1 MLATP
6 QIGTYNRD
14 EGLQMNASLPE
25 VSPGRSPYTVNSTC
39 EADSDCSRRSLRP
52 SDVLFRDPAVQP
64 MLSGEDGPS
73 LAIGAVLPVHRR
85 GADMFSCGSLH
96 EGGTFQSMLAVAYA
110 LDRANRNRTDDLRLD
125 AVVFD
130 SCGTP
135 QRAESLVY
143 GYMTSSLREAK
154 AKPLVSM
161 LTFENKVG

>member
-1 MLATP
+1 
-6 QIGTYNRD
+6 
-14 EGLQMNASLPE
+14 MNASLPE
-25 VSPGRSPYTVNSTC
+25 VSPGRSPYTINSSC
-39 EADSDCSRRSLRP
+39 EVDGECGRHSPRPGDALLR
-52 SDVLFRDPAVQP
+52 DAGVQP

-85 GADMFSCGSLH
+85 GSDMFSCGGLH
-96 EGGTFQSMLAVAYA
+96 EDGRTFQGMLAVAYA
-110 LDRANRNRTDDLRLD
+110 LDQANKNRTDDLRLN

-143 GYMTSSLREAK
+143 GYMTSSMREAK

-161 LTFENKVG
+161 ITFENKVC